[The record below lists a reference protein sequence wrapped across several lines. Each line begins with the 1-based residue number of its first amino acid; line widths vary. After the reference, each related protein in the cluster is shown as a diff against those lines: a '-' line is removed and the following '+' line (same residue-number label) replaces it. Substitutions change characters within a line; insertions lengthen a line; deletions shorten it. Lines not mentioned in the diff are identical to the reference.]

1 MPSVNEN
8 LTSLFRRMSI
18 FCNQQI
24 SMYLVFISYRWIWI
38 GFVNSMIDL
47 QSSNKKRDDKNEI
60 KSK

>member
-24 SMYLVFISYRWIWI
+24 GMYLVFISYRWIWI
-38 GFVNSMIDL
+38 GFVNSMIGL